1 MKRLKHN
8 WQWKLTSLLIGFFLW
23 SYISAGV
30 NPTQTVTF
38 SDIPVEIINQEVLN
52 RENYEVVEMNPAKVS
67 ASFTGKRNALGTVR
81 PENLHAVVDA
91 RELGEGQQIVTA
103 RVKVPGD
110 LILSKTMNTQISI
123 KVEKIITRSVSVLVD
138 DQGTVGDNFILES
151 VTPTPQSVT
160 ITGAR
165 SKVNQVHHLRASI
178 DVSGMSEDS
187 SSNVKLTPVNQKGAE
202 VDGVKMSI
210 SSANVSISVLKQKEV
225 PVTVRLVGNAKEDTR
240 LQQVQ
245 ALPAKLLIKGKS
257 RQIDAVTSLS
267 TENVDRSTITGSEQ
281 RSVSLIFPEGIQ
293 PVEDVRKV
301 KLDIR
306 TETPEDKTFDLPL
319 SQVEFKGLAE
329 GLAAQWEKA
338 DTILKVTLHG
348 FPTDLANVDA
358 KALTATASL
367 VGKDEGRQEA
377 GVQIQAPEG
386 ISVGTVVPEAPIVLI
401 TKKQGESN

>member
-245 ALPAKLLIKGKS
+245 ALPAKLLIKGK
-257 RQIDAVTSLS
+257 R
-267 TENVDRSTITGSEQ
+267 DRK
-281 RSVSLIFPEGIQ
+281 SV
-293 PVEDVRKV
+293 V
-301 KLDIR
+301 
-306 TETPEDKTFDLPL
+306 
-319 SQVEFKGLAE
+319 
-329 GLAAQWEKA
+329 
-338 DTILKVTLHG
+338 
-348 FPTDLANVDA
+348 
-358 KALTATASL
+358 
-367 VGKDEGRQEA
+367 
-377 GVQIQAPEG
+377 
-386 ISVGTVVPEAPIVLI
+386 
-401 TKKQGESN
+401 